1 MRIALKGFLVG
12 ISVLIF
18 SVSCSQVAKE
28 TVSPVTTNPA
38 GGQFK
43 KVVILPFADYT
54 DISSPYQHW
63 RRNALVLEA
72 MQDEFYRAGY
82 ISEVEEDV
90 VQYLIDQG
98 VIQSVDDLW
107 KGTAYL
113 DRELDENWS
122 EEMKE
127 EIEGVIMQVMAAREA
142 RRKYGQAQQL
152 IALDTGMIK
161 QIGENFG
168 ADYIVRGRIMEF
180 RAAQE
185 DTYNPFKTGIVSF
198 IFKTGNRMSFG
209 VSEAELYEMISKAGA
224 GAAGA
229 SVMAFQFTNHAW
241 PVHTTAWG
249 AVGAGVGILA
259 HKGGKVPDATVQVRV
274 LVQDART
281 GEVIWLNRAETRV
294 VPQTAFAEHDR
305 NILFAKAIN
314 ETARSLVDNFVTT
327 LESGML
333 PEIRY
338 VTQEEV
344 DIRAKEAFDAKE
356 AAEEAK
362 KAAYKAKMAAEEAGD
377 AASRAEEAEEG
388 AKKSSEKSEKIFKKT
403 TTK

>member
-1 MRIALKGFLVG
+1 MRIALRIFLVG
-12 ISVLIF
+12 ILVLLF
-18 SVSCSQVAKE
+18 SLSCSQVAKE

-54 DISSPYQHW
+54 DINSPYQHW

-82 ISEVEEDV
+82 LSEVEEDV
-90 VQYLIDQG
+90 VAYLIDQG
-98 VIQSVDDLW
+98 VIQSVDEMW
-107 KGTAYL
+107 KDTAYL

-122 EEMKE
+122 DEMKE
-127 EIEGVIMQVMAAREA
+127 EIEMVILQAMAAKEERK
-142 RRKYGQAQQL
+142 KYGQAQQP
-152 IALDTGMIK
+152 IALDVDMIK
-161 QIGENFG
+161 QIGITFG
-168 ADYIVRGRIMEF
+168 ADYIVRGRIIEF
-180 RAAQE
+180 RAGQE

-209 VSEAELYEMISKAGA
+209 HSEADLYEMISKAGA
-224 GAAGA
+224 GAAA
-229 SVMAFQFTNHAW
+229 TSVMAFQFTRGPS

-249 AVGAGVGILA
+249 AVGAGVGYLA
-259 HKGGKVPDATVQVRV
+259 HKGGRVPDATVQVRA

-281 GEVIWLNRAETRV
+281 GEIIWLNRAETRV
-294 VPQTAFAEHDR
+294 VPLTAFAEKDR
-305 NILFAKAIN
+305 KILFAKAIN
-314 ETARSLVDNFVTT
+314 ETAKSLVENFVTT
-327 LESGML
+327 LETGKI
-333 PEIRY
+333 PEIKM
-338 VTQEEV
+338 VAQEEA
-344 DIRAKEAFDAKE
+344 DLRNQEAFEAKE

-362 KAAYKAKMAAEEAGD
+362 KAAYKAKMSAQEADDAASKAEEAK
-377 AASRAEEAEEG
+377 EG